1 VFSAAL
7 RSFAILALII
17 QAWSRTAKIAMI
29 AENAKDEMQCFS
41 TQSLRSLAL
50 CGNAFA
56 FFTWLSSALFGF
68 LRASVSPW
76 FDFRFYLQF
85 ALHWWYL

>member
-1 VFSAAL
+1 
-7 RSFAILALII
+7 
-17 QAWSRTAKIAMI
+17 MI

-56 FFTWLSSALFGF
+56 FFT
-68 LRASVSPW
+68 
-76 FDFRFYLQF
+76 
-85 ALHWWYL
+85 